1 MTDYLDKHA
10 SLPLLDPF
18 REHNGDAAGEL
29 LRATADAEPFQADP
43 EQDVRLGEFDYP
55 TEGPAGHVT
64 HQQDAISD
72 RALHQKEI
80 SHVRKPSRVGSAGR
94 RDSAVLSPDL
104 LDTYFRQMGNI
115 DLLSR
120 EDEVALAQRIEAS
133 QLAVL
138 EGLCRVP
145 LLIDRIQQWVAELR
159 RGERHLRDLIDLSVG
174 EGEPSSLGFEGE
186 APPGEFPSTLG
197 DADDPA
203 LEVEEPEA
211 ASTGDRGADSPSG
224 GREAGPRAETFAR
237 LEGICVL
244 AQQIVSLS
252 QKRMAAL
259 ARGREPAMRNRTRL
273 EDLLAQAGRE
283 MAHVR
288 LHPDRISELAALLE
302 HEQQQLRRIE
312 RELLVLAESCRV
324 APRDPHDRHGSLG
337 HIIKGGCFSD
347 SSWQTLAHHDAVRV
361 TELRE
366 ELSAIA
372 RRVGLPISELR
383 NIAQQVSQARR
394 DVKGAREAIVRA
406 YLPLVVSVAMKYRG
420 KSSLD
425 TLDLIQEG
433 NLGLMRAVE
442 KYDYRRGVKVATYAV
457 WWIRQAIT
465 RAMADRGRMIR
476 VPVHM
481 AGTANRVLRER
492 RKLYQ
497 KQGREP
503 RADEIAAH
511 AAIPIDRVEKAM
523 SLVREPTSLDIPIG
537 EDGDATLADLIEAPD
552 AASPLAAMEASAL
565 KDHVAE
571 ALARLTPREERILRM
586 RFGIGDMTEHTLDE
600 VGKVFGVTRERIR
613 QIEAKALD
621 KLRHPSRGRKLSTF
635 ADD

>member
-1 MTDYLDKHA
+1 
-10 SLPLLDPF
+10 
-18 REHNGDAAGEL
+18 
-29 LRATADAEPFQADP
+29 
-43 EQDVRLGEFDYP
+43 
-55 TEGPAGHVT
+55 
-64 HQQDAISD
+64 
-72 RALHQKEI
+72 
-80 SHVRKPSRVGSAGR
+80 
-94 RDSAVLSPDL
+94 
-104 LDTYFRQMGNI
+104 MGNI
-115 DLLSR
+115 EPLSR
-120 EDEVALAQRIEAS
+120 EDEVALAKRIEAR

-145 LLIDRIQQWVAELR
+145 MLVDRIQQWVIELR
-159 RGERHLRDLIDLSVG
+159 RGERHLRELIDLSVG
-174 EGEPSSLGFEGE
+174 ESEASSLGIERKAGGF
-186 APPGEFPSTLG
+186 PPALG
-197 DADDPA
+197 GDPA
-203 LEVEEPEA
+203 LEAGEPEA
-211 ASTGDRGADSPSG
+211 DSTGDHGCDSPSG
-224 GREAGPRAETFAR
+224 DREATLRTETITQ

-252 QKRMAAL
+252 QVRMAAL
-259 ARGREPAMRNRTRL
+259 ARESKPATHDRMRL
-273 EDLLAQAGRE
+273 DDLLARAGRE
-283 MAHVR
+283 MARVR
-288 LHPDRISELAALLE
+288 LHPDRVSELATLLE
-302 HEQQQLRRIE
+302 HEQKQLRRIE
-312 RELLVLAESCRV
+312 RELLVVAKGCGV
-324 APRDPHDRHGSLG
+324 APADANDRVIEGD
-337 HIIKGGCFSD
+337 CFSD
-347 SSWQTLAHHDAVRV
+347 SGWQTLAHHNAAHA
-361 TELRE
+361 TALRE

-372 RRVGLPISELR
+372 RRVGLPISEFR
-383 NIAQQVSQARR
+383 DIAAQVNETRR
-394 DVKGAREAIVRA
+394 DAKSAREKMVRQ
-406 YLPLVVSVAMKYRG
+406 YLPLVVSIAMKYRG

-481 AGTANRVLRER
+481 TGTANRVLRER

-511 AAIPIDRVEKAM
+511 TAIPIARVEKAM
-523 SLVREPTSLDIPIG
+523 SLVREPTSLDVPIG

-565 KDHVAE
+565 KEQVAE
-571 ALARLTPREERILRM
+571 ALTRLTSREERVLRM

-613 QIEAKALD
+613 QIEAKALE
-621 KLRHPSRGRKLSTF
+621 KLRHPTRGRKLLTF
-635 ADD
+635 VDG